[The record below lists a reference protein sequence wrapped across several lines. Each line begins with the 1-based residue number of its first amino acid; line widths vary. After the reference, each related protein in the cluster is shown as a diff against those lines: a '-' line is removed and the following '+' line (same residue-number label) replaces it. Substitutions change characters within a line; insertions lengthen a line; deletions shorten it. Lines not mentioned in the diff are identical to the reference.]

1 MHGSRAGHTA
11 LCKNDLQ
18 PCQRSLPLPLYYTH
32 LTRRGLQHAPTHA
45 HTQRKRERETDSII
59 SLELLIEFCVKY
71 DCVTFTIM
79 AYKRCSLFMLLG
91 FHLFFHPGRFLRIF
105 WGVRV
110 RRCILTEP
118 GVSGGRIWRSALDLT
133 LSQTPLQKSV
143 SIQYCCWKRMSKKN
157 KALVS
162 YHKLDALF
170 GEEIVFRMLKRG
182 GIQQEVTAHN
192 VPCVWLAPTPP
203 PRSARQVPG
212 LSQSSLRLLWR
223 AVGWCNVWGIIVWT
237 GRFALTIAYLTVG
250 LGVMCPCLQLNTP
263 STQRLPWRN
272 RCRVFT
278 GYHPLSGPA

>member
-18 PCQRSLPLPLYYTH
+18 PCQRSLPLPLYYTQ
-32 LTRRGLQHAPTHA
+32 LTRRGLQHAHARTHA

-79 AYKRCSLFMLLG
+79 GYKRCSLFMLLG

-105 WGVRV
+105 WAVRV

-133 LSQTPLQKSV
+133 LSQTPLQKSD

-157 KALVS
+157 QSIGFVS
-162 YHKLDALF
+162 QAWRTVWRGNSLKSFQDVVRHFSRKLRHITFPAC
-170 GEEIVFRMLKRG
+170 GWHQRPHPPV
-182 GIQQEVTAHN
+182 
-192 VPCVWLAPTPP
+192 VP
-203 PRSARQVPG
+203 ARFPD
-212 LSQSSLRLLWR
+212 
-223 AVGWCNVWGIIVWT
+223 
-237 GRFALTIAYLTVG
+237 
-250 LGVMCPCLQLNTP
+250 
-263 STQRLPWRN
+263 
-272 RCRVFT
+272 
-278 GYHPLSGPA
+278 